1 MMTMTKISKD
11 VLKKIEALSQEK
23 RQKVEAVVRR
33 HLAACERMDVQP
45 DSLDRVWIES
55 IEAVEI
61 DEHFNETMDDK
72 WPVWQPQRS
81 YDVYSSPADTRL

>member
-1 MMTMTKISKD
+1 MTMTKLSKD
-11 VLKKIEALSQEK
+11 VMKRIQALSGEK
-23 RQKVEAVVRR
+23 RQKVEAVVHR
-33 HLAACERMDVQP
+33 HLTACQKMDVQP

-72 WPVWQPQRS
+72 WPVWQPLRS

>member
-1 MMTMTKISKD
+1 MKISAD
-11 VLKKIEALSQEK
+11 VLRRIEALPQEK
-23 RQKVEAVVRR
+23 RKKVESIVRR
-33 HLAACERMDVQP
+33 HLAACEKMDVQP

-61 DEHFNETMDDK
+61 DEHFDETVDDK
-72 WPVWQPQRS
+72 WPVWQPTRR